1 MLTYLFSL
9 LQKKISSLFLLQIH
23 AFIFIMKKDRDIFI
37 ELFLIEYLL
46 ILFNYKSGG
55 ALKFYNLMLKNYF
68 FKCQLPPL
76 LQAQQY
82 IT

>member
-1 MLTYLFSL
+1 
-9 LQKKISSLFLLQIH
+9 
-23 AFIFIMKKDRDIFI
+23 MKKDRDIFI